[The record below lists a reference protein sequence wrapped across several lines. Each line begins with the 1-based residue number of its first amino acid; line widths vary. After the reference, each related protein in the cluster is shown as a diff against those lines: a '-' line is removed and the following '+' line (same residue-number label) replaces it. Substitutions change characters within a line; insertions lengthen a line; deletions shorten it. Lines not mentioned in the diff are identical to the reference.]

1 MSGAAFP
8 IGLEKRSLSHDDQMA
23 GRFNRG
29 IKSLLETEKKDKRL
43 SDGGREVDEEVPS
56 DGMDGRNLSS
66 FQWIRYGPFLAQ
78 IVVVRR
84 CNLSCAYCSEFDKTS
99 EPIASDVLS
108 SRFRKLRQLKT
119 WAVCLT
125 GGEPTLHPNL
135 PGLIGELKALGVR
148 RRLMIT
154 NGYRLTEELI
164 ESLNVNGLTDM
175 QISVDGVKP
184 NNITIKTL
192 KPLRKKLELL
202 SKHARFKV
210 VMSGVIGSAPPEEA
224 VEVVRFARD
233 HGFIPRI
240 LLIHDS
246 KGQLRLNTEE
256 LEAYREVKRMIGPRL
271 EDADRYREKLI
282 RDGVAPFK
290 CRAGSRYLYIDEFG
304 IVHWCSQTREIFSKN
319 LMDYTF
325 DDLREQFYAPKFCNK
340 TCTVGCVR
348 TTSAFD
354 EWRQMD

>member
-1 MSGAAFP
+1 MGEELGVHSPGGTVGAGSSRDNQMVGKPDRAIKP
-8 IGLEKRSLSHDDQMA
+8 LLQAPKKGKRSSD
-23 GRFNRG
+23 
-29 IKSLLETEKKDKRL
+29 
-43 SDGGREVDEEVPS
+43 DGGKEYSEAPPNDADDRT
-56 DGMDGRNLSS
+56 LSLPE
-66 FQWIRYGPFLAQ
+66 WIRYGPFLAQ

-84 CNLSCAYCSEFDKTS
+84 CNLSCTYCSEFDKTS
-99 EPIASDVLS
+99 DPIESEVLV
-108 SRFRKLRQLKT
+108 SRFRKLRQLRT

-125 GGEPTLHPNL
+125 GGEPTLHPDL

-164 ESLNVNGLTDM
+164 ESLNANGLTDM

-184 NNITIKTL
+184 NDMTVKTL

-202 SKHARFKV
+202 SRHARFKV

-233 HGFIPRI
+233 SGFIPRI
-240 LLIHDS
+240 LLIHDDN
-246 KGQLRLNTEE
+246 GQLRLSTEE
-256 LEAYREVKRMIGPRL
+256 LKAYREVKRMIGPRL

-290 CRAGSRYLYIDEFG
+290 CRAGSRYLYVDEFG
-304 IVHWCSQTREIFSKN
+304 TVHWCSQTRGIFSKRSDG
-319 LMDYTF
+319 LY
-325 DDLREQFYAPKFCNK
+325 R
-340 TCTVGCVR
+340 
-348 TTSAFD
+348 
-354 EWRQMD
+354 

>member
-1 MSGAAFP
+1 
-8 IGLEKRSLSHDDQMA
+8 MA
-23 GRFNRG
+23 GRSNRG
-29 IKSLLETEKKDKRL
+29 IKSLLEKEKKDKH
-43 SDGGREVDEEVPS
+43 SSNGGREGYAGVSPDS
-56 DGMDGRNLSS
+56 MAGRNLSPL
-66 FQWIRYGPFLAQ
+66 QWIRYGPFLAQ

-99 EPIASDVLS
+99 EPIASEVLI
-108 SRFRKLRQLKT
+108 SRFRKLRQLRT

-125 GGEPTLHPNL
+125 GGEPTIHPDL
-135 PGLIGELKALGVR
+135 PGLISELKALGVR

-154 NGYRLTEELI
+154 NGYRLTEKLI
-164 ESLNVNGLTDM
+164 ESLNVSGLTDM

-184 NNITIKTL
+184 NDITVKTL

-210 VMSGVIGSAPPEEA
+210 VMSGVIGSSPPEEA

-233 HGFIPRI
+233 RGFIPRI

-246 KGQLRLNTEE
+246 NGQLRLNTEE
-256 LEAYREVKRMIGPRL
+256 LEAYREVKLMIGPRL

-319 LMDYTF
+319 LMDYTP
-325 DDLREQFYAPKFCNK
+325 DDLREQFHTPKFCNK

-354 EWRQMD
+354 EWRKMD

>member
-1 MSGAAFP
+1 MISNVNRKL
-8 IGLEKRSLSHDDQMA
+8 LELKRSDTIDAS
-23 GRFNRG
+23 RP
-29 IKSLLETEKKDKRL
+29 SV
-43 SDGGREVDEEVPS
+43 SGGRNGDSDVPRQQEQVDPTGCDV
-56 DGMDGRNLSS
+56 DDRTLSLS
-66 FQWIRYGPFLAQ
+66 NWIRYGPFLAQ
-78 IVVVRR
+78 IVVTRR

-99 EPIASDVLS
+99 DPIDREVLVE
-108 SRFRKLRQLKT
+108 RFRKLRQLRT

-125 GGEPTLHPNL
+125 GGEPTLHPEL
-135 PGLIGELKALGVR
+135 PALIGELKALGIR

-154 NGYRLTEELI
+154 NGYRLTKELI
-164 ESLNVNGLTDM
+164 ESLNEGGLTDL

-184 NNITIKTL
+184 NETTVKTL

-210 VMSGVIGSAPPEEA
+210 VMSGVIGSAPPDEA
-224 VEVVRFARD
+224 VDVVRFARD
-233 HGFIPRI
+233 NGFIPRI

-246 KGQLRLNTEE
+246 NGQLQLNTEE
-256 LEAYREVKRMIGPRL
+256 LNAYRGVKRMIGPRL

-304 IVHWCSQTREIFSKN
+304 TVHWCSQTRGIFSKN
-319 LMDYTF
+319 LSDYTL

-354 EWRQMD
+354 QWRRMDG